1 MVQPIR
7 PVWLKEKQWSCGPDS
22 ELKDLGVVF
31 LCLSKRKPPCCLA
44 CISHSQLS
52 LCNNYKTLII
62 TALFISNILH
72 LTVCITA
79 LQLDSITPEVMLLYW
94 ISSLVWSCHRPRAE
108 DRRTPDDI
116 QHNNVTSSVM
126 LLQYNSST
134 NLKTSTNRLHW
145 PLDSHPKSGTAAKTQ
160 WFPFILSLGLRLPCG
175 PASRRQQSLQKLK
188 SKSVG
193 GSVMLRLVYRSD
205 LISYQHTIP
214 PYYFNS
220 VEKLTKPDPVD

>member
-52 LCNNYKTLII
+52 LSNNYKTLII

-108 DRRTPDDI
+108 DRHTPDDI

-134 NLKTSTNRLHW
+134 KDFHKSTALTAGFTPKIWHCGKNTVV
-145 PLDSHPKSGTAAKTQ
+145 PIHPQSGTQTPLWASKLATTIAAE
-160 WFPFILSLGLRLPCG
+160 
-175 PASRRQQSLQKLK
+175 AEVEVSRRQCHAAACLPIWSDAVPTDNTSLL
-188 SKSVG
+188 
-193 GSVMLRLVYRSD
+193 
-205 LISYQHTIP
+205 
-214 PYYFNS
+214 F
-220 VEKLTKPDPVD
+220 